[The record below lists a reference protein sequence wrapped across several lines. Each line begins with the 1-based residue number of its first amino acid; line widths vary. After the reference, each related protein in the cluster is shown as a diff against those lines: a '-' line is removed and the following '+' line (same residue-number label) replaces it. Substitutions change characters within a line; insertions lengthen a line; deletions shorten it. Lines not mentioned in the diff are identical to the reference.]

1 MELDLR
7 FRNNFIFKIVVVDLV
22 NSIYK
27 VRNKGLGFVKLILN
41 QLKDLSFFWVMDF
54 LIDFTLILIY
64 KIKGSESE
72 RINKKIA

>member
-1 MELDLR
+1 LR

>member
-7 FRNNFIFKIVVVDLV
+7 FRNNFIFKIVVVGLA
-22 NSIYK
+22 NSTYK
-27 VRNKGLGFVKLILN
+27 IRNKGLGFVKLILN
-41 QLKDLSFFWVMDF
+41 QFKDLSFFWVMDF